1 MRRLSEDKMMKH
13 FARGLAALSASAV
26 IAGTALMDVPAQA
39 KEYSL
44 GTLKIDTP
52 WTRATPGGAK
62 MGGGYTTIT
71 NTGSEPDRL
80 VSASTDASAR
90 VEIHEMGMT
99 EGVMKMRELEGGLE
113 IPPGETVSLEP
124 GGFHVMFMGLNA
136 PLKQGEAIEVTLQF
150 EKAGEI
156 AVMMPIAA
164 VGAKTPD
171 GKGGMDHSDHD
182 HSGHDHN
189 H

>member
-1 MRRLSEDKMMKH
+1 MKH
-13 FARGLAALSASAV
+13 FAKRLAALSAAAV
-26 IAGTALMDVPAQA
+26 IAGSALLALPVEA
-39 KEYSL
+39 KDYTL
-44 GTLKIDTP
+44 GNLKIETP

-62 MGGGYTTIT
+62 MGGGYATIT
-71 NTGSEPDRL
+71 NSGSEADRL
-80 VSASTDASAR
+80 VAASTDASAR

-99 EGVMKMRELEGGLE
+99 EGVMKMREIEGGLE
-113 IPPGETVSLEP
+113 IPPGETVVLEP

-136 PLKQGEAIEVTLQF
+136 PLKQGETIEVTLQF

-171 GKGGMDHSDHD
+171 GKGGMDQSGHD
-182 HSGHDHN
+182 HSGHDHSGHGHTN
-189 H
+189 